1 MTADGFSRRVLSG
14 ALLAGLAA
22 PNAAV
27 GAALGGASGQ
37 TPEPPQETTQIDEF
51 RADQTTDRVRRST
64 VPVFINGQGPL
75 RFAVDT
81 AASASVVAGDLV
93 ERLGIAPAG
102 ELDMHT
108 VIGLERVPAV
118 RARIL
123 SSGALSV
130 GEARL
135 AVGSRPGLIGLD
147 GLLGLDLL
155 AEQRLIMRFRG
166 QGRSSI
172 NRSRPDP
179 DQFLGVVRP
188 RVRFQPPHGGG
199 AELMVLTALVRGQ
212 EVQAVVDT
220 GAQVTLINPA
230 LAEAAGARPFQSRA
244 ASTGQ
249 MLVQSPTGRA
259 ALAQAMVVSAV
270 HFDELVL
277 DRLAVLMGDFHIFR
291 LLGLQDTPAMLMGV
305 DVLGVFDRVVIDL
318 KRGEIIMDV

>member
-1 MTADGFSRRVLSG
+1 MTANGLSRRVVGG
-14 ALLAGLAA
+14 ALLAALAA
-22 PNAAV
+22 PRT
-27 GAALGGASGQ
+27 ALAQ
-37 TPEPPQETTQIDEF
+37 DAQVDEF
-51 RADQTTDRVRRST
+51 RADQTTDRVHRST
-64 VPVFINGQGPL
+64 VPVFINDRGPF

-81 AASASVVAGDLV
+81 AASASVVADDLV
-93 ERLGIAPAG
+93 EAVGIEPAG
-102 ELDMHT
+102 QLDMHT

-118 RARIL
+118 RARTL
-123 SSGALSV
+123 ASGSLSV
-130 GEARL
+130 EDARM

-155 AEQRLIMRFRG
+155 ANQRLVMRFRG

-172 NRSRPDP
+172 NRSRPDH

-188 RVRFQPPHGGG
+188 RVRFQPPQGGG
-199 AELMVLTALVRGQ
+199 AELMVVNALVRGQ
-212 EVQAVVDT
+212 QVQAIVDT

-230 LAEAAGARPFQSRA
+230 LAVAAEARPFQSRS
-244 ASTGQ
+244 ASTGD

-259 ALAQAMVVSAV
+259 ALAQAMIVSSV

-291 LLGLQDTPAMLMGV
+291 LLGLADTPAMLMGV
-305 DVLGVFDRVVIDL
+305 DVLGAFERVVIDL

>member
-1 MTADGFSRRVLSG
+1 MTANGLSRRVVGG
-14 ALLAGLAA
+14 ALLAALAA
-22 PNAAV
+22 PRT
-27 GAALGGASGQ
+27 ALGQDA
-37 TPEPPQETTQIDEF
+37 EIDEF
-51 RADQTTDRVRRST
+51 RADQTTDRVHRST
-64 VPVFINGQGPL
+64 VPVFINDRGPF

-81 AASASVVAGDLV
+81 AASASVVADDLV
-93 ERLGIAPAG
+93 EAVGIEPAG
-102 ELDMHT
+102 QLDMHT

-118 RARIL
+118 RARTL
-123 SSGALSV
+123 ASGSLSV
-130 GEARL
+130 EDARM

-155 AEQRLIMRFRG
+155 ANQRLVMRFRG

-172 NRSRPDP
+172 NRSRPDH

-188 RVRFQPPHGGG
+188 RVRFQPPQGGG
-199 AELMVLTALVRGQ
+199 AELMVVNALVRGQ
-212 EVQAVVDT
+212 QVQAIVDT

-230 LAEAAGARPFQSRA
+230 LAVAAEARPFQSRS
-244 ASTGQ
+244 ASTGD

-259 ALAQAMVVSAV
+259 ALAQAMIVSSV

-291 LLGLQDTPAMLMGV
+291 LLGLADTPAMLMGV
-305 DVLGVFDRVVIDL
+305 DVLGAFERVVIDL

>member
-1 MTADGFSRRVLSG
+1 MTGFNPDRRLVGG
-14 ALLAGLAA
+14 ALLGALAA
-22 PNAAV
+22 PGLAF
-27 GAALGGASGQ
+27 GQ
-37 TPEPPQETTQIDEF
+37 EPRVDEF
-51 RADQTTDRVRRST
+51 HADQTTDRVHRST
-64 VPVFINGQGPL
+64 VPVFINGEGPF

-81 AASASVVAGDLV
+81 AASASVVASDLA
-93 ERLGIAPAG
+93 EQLNIAPAG
-102 ELDMHT
+102 QLDMHT

-118 RARIL
+118 RARTL
-123 SSGALSV
+123 SSGALAV
-130 GEARL
+130 GEARM

-155 AEQRLIMRFRG
+155 ADQRLVMRFRG

-188 RVRFQPPHGGG
+188 RVRFQPPRGGG
-199 AELMVLTALVRGQ
+199 AELMVVTALVRGQ
-212 EVQAVVDT
+212 PVQAVVDT

-230 LAEAAGARPFQSRA
+230 LAAAAGARPFESRT
-244 ASTGQ
+244 ASTGNA
-249 MLVQSPTGRA
+249 LVQSPTGRA
-259 ALAQAMVVSAV
+259 AMAQAMTISAV

-291 LLGLQDTPAMLMGV
+291 LLGLNDVPAMLMGV
-305 DVLGVFDRVVIDL
+305 DVLGVFERVVIDL

>member
-1 MTADGFSRRVLSG
+1 MTADGLSRRVVGG
-14 ALLAGLAA
+14 ALLAALAT
-22 PNAAV
+22 P
-27 GAALGGASGQ
+27 GMALA
-37 TPEPPQETTQIDEF
+37 QETQIDEF
-51 RADQTTDRVRRST
+51 HADQTTDRVRRST
-64 VPVFINGQGPL
+64 VPVFINGQGPFQ
-75 RFAVDT
+75 FAVDT
-81 AASASVVAGDLV
+81 AASASVVASDLV
-93 ERLGIAPAG
+93 EQLGIAPAG

-118 RARIL
+118 RARTL

-130 GEARL
+130 GEARM
-135 AVGSRPGLIGLD
+135 AVGSRAGLFGLD

-155 AEQRLIMRFRG
+155 AEQRLVMRFRG

-172 NRSRPDP
+172 NRSRPDH
-179 DQFLGVVRP
+179 DQFLGAVRP
-188 RVRFQPPHGGG
+188 RVRFQPPSGGG
-199 AELMVLTALVRGQ
+199 AELMVVNALVRGQ
-212 EVQAVVDT
+212 AVQAVVDT

-244 ASTGQ
+244 ASTGNS
-249 MLVQSPTGRA
+249 LVQSPTGRA

-291 LLGLQDTPAMLMGV
+291 LLGLADVPAMLMGV
-305 DVLGVFDRVVIDL
+305 DVLGVFERVVIDL

>member
-1 MTADGFSRRVLSG
+1 MTANGLSRRVVGG
-14 ALLAGLAA
+14 ALLAALAA
-22 PNAAV
+22 PRT
-27 GAALGGASGQ
+27 ALGQDA
-37 TPEPPQETTQIDEF
+37 EVDEF
-51 RADQTTDRVRRST
+51 RADQTTDRVHRST
-64 VPVFINGQGPL
+64 VPVFINDRGPF

-81 AASASVVAGDLV
+81 AASASVVADDLV
-93 ERLGIAPAG
+93 EAVGIEPAG
-102 ELDMHT
+102 QLDMHT

-118 RARIL
+118 RARTL
-123 SSGALSV
+123 ASGSLSV
-130 GEARL
+130 EDARM

-155 AEQRLIMRFRG
+155 ADQRLVMRFRG

-172 NRSRPDP
+172 NRSRPDH

-188 RVRFQPPHGGG
+188 RVRFQPPQGGG
-199 AELMVLTALVRGQ
+199 AELMVVNALVRGQ
-212 EVQAVVDT
+212 QVQAIVDT

-230 LAEAAGARPFQSRA
+230 LAAAAEARPFQSRS
-244 ASTGQ
+244 ASTGD

-259 ALAQAMVVSAV
+259 ALAQAMIISSV

-291 LLGLQDTPAMLMGV
+291 LLGLADTPAMLMGV
-305 DVLGVFDRVVIDL
+305 DVLGAFERVVIDL

>member
-1 MTADGFSRRVLSG
+1 MAEGLSRRALAI
-14 ALLAGLAA
+14 ALLTGGVA
-22 PNAAV
+22 PDVWA
-27 GAALGGASGQ
+27 Q
-37 TPEPPQETTQIDEF
+37 EPPPADEF
-51 RADQTTDRVRRST
+51 RADQTTDRVHRST
-64 VPVFINGQGPL
+64 VPVFIDGQGPF

-81 AASASVVAGDLV
+81 AASASVVADDLAKALV
-93 ERLGIAPAG
+93 IAPAG

-108 VIGLERVPAV
+108 VIGLERVRAV
-118 RARIL
+118 RARSL
-123 SSGALSV
+123 SSGALTV
-130 GEARL
+130 GGARL

-155 AEQRLIMRFRG
+155 AGQRLIMRFRG

-188 RVRFQPPHGGG
+188 RVRFQPPRGGG
-199 AELMVLTALVRGQ
+199 TGLMVVDALVRGQ
-212 EVQAVVDT
+212 PARAVVDT
-220 GAQVTLINPA
+220 GAEVTLINPA
-230 LAEAAGARPFQSRA
+230 LAAAASARPFQSRS
-244 ASTGQ
+244 ASGGA

-259 ALAQAMVVSAV
+259 APAQAMVVSAV

-291 LLGLQDTPAMLMGV
+291 LMGLADTPAMLMGV

>member
-1 MTADGFSRRVLSG
+1 MTADGPSRRLVSG
-14 ALLAGLAA
+14 ALLAALAGPGAGLA
-22 PNAAV
+22 
-27 GAALGGASGQ
+27 
-37 TPEPPQETTQIDEF
+37 QETRIDEF

-64 VPVFINGQGPL
+64 VPVFINGQGPFQ
-75 RFAVDT
+75 FAVDT
-81 AASASVVAGDLV
+81 AASASVVASDVV

-118 RARIL
+118 RARTL
-123 SSGALSV
+123 SSGSLSV
-130 GEARL
+130 GEARM

-155 AEQRLIMRFRG
+155 AEQRLVMRFRG
-166 QGRSSI
+166 LGRSLIS
-172 NRSRPDP
+172 RSRPDH
-179 DQFLGVVRP
+179 DQFLGMVRP
-188 RVRFQPPHGGG
+188 RVHFRPPQGGG
-199 AELMVLTALVRGQ
+199 VELMVVTAQVRGQ
-212 EVQAVVDT
+212 PVQAVVDT

-230 LAEAAGARPFQSRA
+230 LAEAAGARPFQSRR
-244 ASTGQ
+244 ASTGNA
-249 MLVQSPTGRA
+249 LVQSPTGRA

>member
-1 MTADGFSRRVLSG
+1 MTANGLSRRVVGG
-14 ALLAGLAA
+14 ALLAALAA
-22 PNAAV
+22 PRT
-27 GAALGGASGQ
+27 ALGQDA
-37 TPEPPQETTQIDEF
+37 EVEEF
-51 RADQTTDRVRRST
+51 RADQTTDRVHRST
-64 VPVFINGQGPL
+64 VPVFINDRGPF

-81 AASASVVAGDLV
+81 AASASVVADDLV
-93 ERLGIAPAG
+93 EAVGIEPAG
-102 ELDMHT
+102 QLDMHT

-118 RARIL
+118 RARTL
-123 SSGALSV
+123 ASGSLSV
-130 GEARL
+130 EDARM

-155 AEQRLIMRFRG
+155 ANQRLVMRFRG

-172 NRSRPDP
+172 NRSRPDH

-188 RVRFQPPHGGG
+188 RVRFQPPQGGG
-199 AELMVLTALVRGQ
+199 AELMVVNALVRGQ
-212 EVQAVVDT
+212 QVQAIVDT

-230 LAEAAGARPFQSRA
+230 LAAAAEARPFQSRS
-244 ASTGQ
+244 ASTGD

-259 ALAQAMVVSAV
+259 ALAQAMIVSSV

-291 LLGLQDTPAMLMGV
+291 LLGLENTPAMLMGV
-305 DVLGVFDRVVIDL
+305 DVLGVFERVVIDL